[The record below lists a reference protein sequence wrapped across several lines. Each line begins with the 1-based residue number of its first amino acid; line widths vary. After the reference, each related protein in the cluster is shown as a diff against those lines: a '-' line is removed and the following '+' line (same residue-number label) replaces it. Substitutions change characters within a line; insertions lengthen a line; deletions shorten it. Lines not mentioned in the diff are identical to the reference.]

1 MAVATKVEVPTGSP
15 RPVRGSRPAAR
26 RPARPAGGL
35 WAAGRLGER
44 FAALRQRRELAL
56 VAYVTA
62 GDPTLAFT
70 EELVVRLAEAGADVV
85 ELGVPFSD
93 PIADGP
99 VIQRASDR
107 ALRSGTTLADVLALA
122 ARLRRQ
128 TQVPLVLFS
137 YYNPVLQLGIERFA
151 AETARAGLD
160 GLLLT
165 DLTPEEA
172 GDYLAV
178 VRRYGLDTVFL
189 AAPTS
194 SPARLKRIAQLSR
207 GFIYVI
213 SRRGVTGVRNDVP
226 AELTGMVGRLRRY
239 TKLPLAVGF
248 GIAQPEQVR
257 ALARLADGVVVGSA
271 LVECCERH
279 GHTAQA
285 LAAAGELL
293 HALKRAGSRSG
304 GT

>member
-1 MAVATKVEVPTGSP
+1 M
-15 RPVRGSRPAAR
+15 
-26 RPARPAGGL
+26 
-35 WAAGRLGER
+35 
-44 FAALRQRRELAL
+44 RQRRELAL

-194 SPARLKRIAQLSR
+194 SPARLKRIAQISR

-226 AELTGMVGRLRRY
+226 AELAGMVGRLRRY